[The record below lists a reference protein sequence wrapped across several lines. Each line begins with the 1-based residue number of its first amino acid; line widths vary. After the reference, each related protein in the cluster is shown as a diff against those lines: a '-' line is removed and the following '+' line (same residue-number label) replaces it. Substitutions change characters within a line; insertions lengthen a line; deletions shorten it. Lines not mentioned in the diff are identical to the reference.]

1 MMVWLAAILAV
12 IGFAIVGIAVWPV
25 ARLQPRW
32 LAPAIIAGLIL
43 LAGATYL
50 AGGQPQAPGVP
61 YQQAAAERRAAN
73 PADLSRDEQME
84 RLRDILREDE
94 TDAVAWAQL
103 GRMLARS
110 ERELEAINAFQ
121 RSLRLELNARTLSDL
136 GQTFMNLNEGRV
148 TDDAVAAFSEAA
160 RLDPDM
166 PEPPFFLGLG
176 AFQSGDVD
184 EAEAIW
190 LGLIERLDDND
201 PYKILI
207 AEQAFQLLSQ
217 PQVNAEAVEAA
228 AASEDF
234 DPSTRIASMVQ
245 RLEARVA
252 SGEAGFADYLRLIR
266 VRGMVGDE
274 AGGMAAL
281 AEARARFS
289 GQAGAMTI
297 LDLLYAALQ
306 PDEGQS
312 E

>member
-1 MMVWLAAILAV
+1 MVWLSVILAV
-12 IGFAIVGIAVWPV
+12 IGFAIVGYTVWPA

-32 LAPAIIAGLIL
+32 LAPAIMAGLIV

-73 PADLSRDEQME
+73 PADLSRDAQIE

-121 RSLRLELNARTLSDL
+121 RSLRLDLNARTLSDL
-136 GQTFMNLNEGRV
+136 GQTFMNLNDGRV
-148 TDDAVAAFSEAA
+148 TDEARAAFVEAQ

-166 PEPPFFLGLG
+166 PEPSFFLGLG
-176 AFQSGDVD
+176 AFQSGDID
-184 EAEAIW
+184 EAETVW
-190 LGLIERLDDND
+190 LDLIERLEDSD

-234 DPSTRIASMVQ
+234 DPGTRIAAMVQ
-245 RLEARVA
+245 RLEMRVE

-266 VRGMVGDE
+266 VRGMVGDDP
-274 AGGMAAL
+274 GGMATL
-281 AEARARFS
+281 VDARARFADR
-289 GQAGAMTI
+289 AGAMTI

-306 PDEGQS
+306 SDEGQG

>member
-1 MMVWLAAILAV
+1 MVWLAVILA
-12 IGFAIVGIAVWPV
+12 IAGFAIIGFAVWPV
-25 ARLQPRW
+25 ARLRPRW
-32 LAPAIIAGLIL
+32 LAPVIVAGVIV

-73 PADLSRDEQME
+73 PSDLSRDAQME
-84 RLRDILREDE
+84 RLRDILRDNE

-136 GQTFMNLNEGRV
+136 GQTFMNLNDGRV
-148 TDDAVAAFSEAA
+148 TDEARAAFAEAA
-160 RLDPDM
+160 RLDPEM
-166 PEPPFFLGLG
+166 PEPPFFMGLG
-176 AFQSGDVD
+176 AFQSGEIDQ
-184 EAEAIW
+184 AEGVW
-190 LGLIERLDDND
+190 LELIERLDDSD

-207 AEQAFQLLSQ
+207 SEQAFQLLSQ
-217 PQVNAEAVEAA
+217 PQVNAAAVEAA

-234 DPSTRIASMVQ
+234 DPSTRIASMIE
-245 RLEARVA
+245 RLESRVA

-274 AGGMAAL
+274 QGGMETL
-281 AEARARFS
+281 VEARVRFAES
-289 GQAGAMTI
+289 AGAMTI
-297 LDLLYAALQ
+297 LDLLYAALRS
-306 PDEGQS
+306 DEGQG